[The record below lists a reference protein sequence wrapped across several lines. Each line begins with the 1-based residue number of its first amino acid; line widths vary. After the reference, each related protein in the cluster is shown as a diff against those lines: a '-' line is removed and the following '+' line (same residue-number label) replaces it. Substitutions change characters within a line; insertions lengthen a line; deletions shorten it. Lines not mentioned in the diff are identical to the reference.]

1 MRPSARLAAFALFAT
16 TALSGCILG
25 RVRDGAPLDEDRVA
39 KIKVGQSTKRD
50 VVELLGAPTYVNDRL
65 GFRVMAPGA
74 GNLQA
79 GTVAAP
85 LVDELVRSPL
95 DHSYTY
101 EYLDTKSASLYLLV
115 VSFTNQETKRDRV
128 TVFFDEKGVVTH
140 KGITLDAKNVEFR
153 LPTSD

>member
-1 MRPSARLAAFALFAT
+1 MRGRLVLVAALVLLPSLE
-16 TALSGCILG
+16 GCILG
-25 RVRDGAPLDEDRVA
+25 RVRDGQPLDEDRVK
-39 KIKVGQSTKRD
+39 KIVVGQSTKRD

-65 GFRVMAPGA
+65 GFRVLAPGA
-74 GNLQA
+74 PLQA

-101 EYLDTKSASLYLLV
+101 EYLDTKSCSLYLLI

-128 TVFFDEKGVVTH
+128 TVFFDEKGLVTH
-140 KGITLDAKNVEFR
+140 KGVTLDAKNVEYR

>member
-1 MRPSARLAAFALFAT
+1 MRAKKLLTVALAVALP
-16 TALSGCILG
+16 GCILG
-25 RVRDGAPLDEDRVA
+25 RVRDEVPLDPDKVA
-39 KIKVGQSTKRD
+39 KIKAGQSTKKD

-65 GFRVMAPGA
+65 GLRLLSPHNGLQGGA
-74 GNLQA
+74 
-79 GTVAAP
+79 TVGP

-101 EYLDTKSASLYLLV
+101 EYTDTKSASLYLLV

-128 TVFFDEKGVVTH
+128 VIFFDEKGVVSHMGTS
-140 KGITLDAKNVEFR
+140 LNAKDVEFR